1 MPVRIYEIAKK
12 LNLESKFVLNKAK
25 DLGIAAAKVPSSTL
39 DKITAEFL
47 EEQLAPLAK
56 PLEPSKP
63 VEFTPVT
70 IIHAPVAP
78 APEVPAAAPEPEPI
92 PEPMVAPVVARMHE
106 PVAEKP
112 AESLEA
118 GKVDLKA
125 ETPPA
130 PAAPA
135 LTHAPEIVEST
146 VVASPSESSPAPE
159 TPPPSVVPPVV
170 TETRTIPVAEVH
182 PEPSKPS
189 APTAA
194 KLSAHVAAAHVAGQ
208 TPPPESS
215 ASAPAPVSDLNAGSA
230 PAAPAA
236 PGAPTVPA
244 TPGAP
249 AAPGPVRTGQL
260 VGRID
265 LSQFGYGGRTTRG
278 VSTPPPPVRPAPPVA
293 RDDRRGPPPP
303 QAGRPG
309 GPPFQGSPYQG
320 SSYQGNRPGQSQR
333 PGQFGRP
340 GQMGGR
346 PGVAA
351 GPGPRPVPAAS
362 RPQFAADAPIIVMR
376 PPIVVRELAEQMG
389 KKPFQIIGDLMQ
401 MGVFATVTQTI
412 DAEAAVKI
420 CAKHGIRFETEKRDK
435 AAHSVNV
442 PKEEKLELDSEDK
455 PHTLKA
461 RPPVITIMGHVDHGK
476 TSLLDVIRKANV
488 ASGEAGG
495 ITQHIGAYSI
505 QYPHPNTGKLESLTF
520 LDTPGH
526 AAFSAMRARGAN
538 VTDIVVLVV
547 AANDGVMPQTL
558 EALAHAKAAK
568 VPIIVAVNKCDHPN
582 SNPMKVRQQLQDKG
596 LVPDDWGGDT
606 LFVECSAITKKG
618 IDTLID
624 SILLQAEL
632 LELKAN
638 PGRNAKGNVIESGV
652 EAGGSVATVLVRK
665 GTLRIGDVIICG
677 EHYGKVRAMMNE
689 EGLRLKEATPS
700 VAVRVLG
707 LNGVPD
713 AGSEFSAVE
722 NERAARDLAEERS
735 DARRKSEMDGD
746 RRKTR
751 ASLSDLF
758 GRIGDLTAKVL
769 KVIVKADTQG
779 SVEAIVGALREIKS
793 QKVSLEVVHSA
804 VGAINVSDVNLARG
818 SKAVILAFHTRVDN
832 NAAEEAKH
840 HAVEIRLY
848 AIIYELI
855 DQVKEAM
862 AGLLDPLLKDV
873 IVGQAEVR
881 KIFDLSKGGRV
892 AGCAVTTGRLVRG
905 KMRLR
910 RRGNLVYEGVS
921 LTLKRF
927 QDEANE
933 VRSGMECGVRLEGFD
948 DYQEGDIIECYSVE
962 KIAAKLE

>member
-25 DLGIAAAKVPSSTL
+25 ELGIAAAKVPSSTL

-56 PLEPSKP
+56 PFEASKP
-63 VEFTPVT
+63 LEVTPVT
-70 IIHAPVAP
+70 IIHAPAEP
-78 APEVPAAAPEPEPI
+78 VPAAAPEPEPI
-92 PEPMVAPVVARMHE
+92 PEPMVAPVVARPAITRVDA
-106 PVAEKP
+106 PVAERPVKSSETVT
-112 AESLEA
+112 A
-118 GKVDLKA
+118 DLKA
-125 ETPPA
+125 EVPPA
-130 PAAPA
+130 PAAPV
-135 LTHAPEIVEST
+135 LTSAPEIVESE
-146 VVASPSESSPAPE
+146 VVAPVVAPSPAPE
-159 TPPPSVVPPVV
+159 APLPSVVTPVV
-170 TETRTIPVAEVH
+170 SETAPIPVAEVH
-182 PEPSKPS
+182 PEPSEPS
-189 APTAA
+189 ATTTVALPAP
-194 KLSAHVAAAHVAGQ
+194 VAAQV
-208 TPPPESS
+208 PPPESS
-215 ASAPAPVSDLNAGSA
+215 TPPPAPVSAPTAGPAPTPAPASAPAPVQ
-230 PAAPAA
+230 
-236 PGAPTVPA
+236 
-244 TPGAP
+244 
-249 AAPGPVRTGQL
+249 TGQL

-278 VSTPPPPVRPAPPVA
+278 VSTPPPPARPAPPAA

-303 QAGRPG
+303 QQGRPG
-309 GPPFQGSPYQG
+309 GPPNQGSPYPG
-320 SSYQGNRPGQSQR
+320 ASYQGNRPGQFQR
-333 PGQFGRP
+333 PGQFGRS

-455 PHTLKA
+455 PETLKP

-488 ASGEAGG
+488 VSGEAGG
-495 ITQHIGAYSI
+495 ITQHIGAYTI

-638 PGRNAKGNVIESGV
+638 PDRNAKGNVIESGV

-751 ASLSDLF
+751 TSLSDLF

-927 QDEANE
+927 QDEVNE

>member
-25 DLGIAAAKVPSSTL
+25 ELGIAAAKVPSSTL

-56 PLEPSKP
+56 PFEPSKP
-63 VEFTPVT
+63 VEVTPVT
-70 IIHAPVAP
+70 IIHAPPPPPPPAEPEP
-78 APEVPAAAPEPEPI
+78 APEPVAQVVPSFPAPVAKAASTAPSPASAPVESFQAPKE
-92 PEPMVAPVVARMHE
+92 EFSVAPVSEVHHAAAEVIESQPPETKMPAPPIVAEDRPAVVEEVVIAEPAGHAAPPQV
-106 PVAEKP
+106 PVAESVAQP
-112 AESLEA
+112 LNPTPSTETGPVSAAQPETPVPSA
-118 GKVDLKA
+118 TP
-125 ETPPA
+125 TPPA
-130 PAAPA
+130 
-135 LTHAPEIVEST
+135 
-146 VVASPSESSPAPE
+146 
-159 TPPPSVVPPVV
+159 TPPAV
-170 TETRTIPVAEVH
+170 
-182 PEPSKPS
+182 
-189 APTAA
+189 
-194 KLSAHVAAAHVAGQ
+194 Q
-208 TPPPESS
+208 
-215 ASAPAPVSDLNAGSA
+215 
-230 PAAPAA
+230 
-236 PGAPTVPA
+236 
-244 TPGAP
+244 
-249 AAPGPVRTGQL
+249 TGQL

-278 VSTPPPPVRPAPPVA
+278 VSTPPPARPATPPP

-303 QAGRPG
+303 QQGRPG
-309 GPPFQGSPYQG
+309 P
-320 SSYQGNRPGQSQR
+320 SSYQGSRPGQPQR
-333 PGQFGRP
+333 PGQYGRP

-351 GPGPRPVPAAS
+351 GPGPRPAPAAQ
-362 RPQFAADAPIIVMR
+362 RPQFAADAPTIIMR

-455 PHTLKA
+455 PETLKA

-495 ITQHIGAYSI
+495 ITQHIGAYTI

-638 PGRNAKGNVIESGV
+638 PDRNAKGNVIESGV

-689 EGLRLKEATPS
+689 EGVRLKEATPS

-873 IVGQAEVR
+873 VVGQAEVR

-927 QDEANE
+927 QDEVNE
-933 VRSGMECGVRLEGFD
+933 VRSGMECGVRLDGFD
-948 DYQEGDIIECYSVE
+948 DYQEGDLIECYSVE

>member
-25 DLGIAAAKVPSSTL
+25 ELGIAAAKVPSSTL

-56 PLEPSKP
+56 PLEPTKP
-63 VEFTPVT
+63 VEVVPVA
-70 IIHAPVAP
+70 IIHAPPPPPVEPEPTPVPPPVAPSAPSPEVAHEQAEPPKAAATPSAP
-78 APEVPAAAPEPEPI
+78 APIVAPEAEKKAAAPAQPSAPSAVEAP
-92 PEPMVAPVVARMHE
+92 APVPAPAIVADGQSIAAAAAVEARPGSAPTVIAPSAPSAPPPSAVGAAPSAAPAT
-106 PVAEKP
+106 PVPVPTP
-112 AESLEA
+112 A
-118 GKVDLKA
+118 
-125 ETPPA
+125 PPA
-130 PAAPA
+130 PAA
-135 LTHAPEIVEST
+135 E
-146 VVASPSESSPAPE
+146 AS
-159 TPPPSVVPPVV
+159 
-170 TETRTIPVAEVH
+170 
-182 PEPSKPS
+182 
-189 APTAA
+189 
-194 KLSAHVAAAHVAGQ
+194 
-208 TPPPESS
+208 
-215 ASAPAPVSDLNAGSA
+215 
-230 PAAPAA
+230 PAAPPA
-236 PGAPTVPA
+236 PPVP
-244 TPGAP
+244 P
-249 AAPGPVRTGQL
+249 PVQTGQL

-278 VSTPPPPVRPAPPVA
+278 VSTPPPARPAGPA
-293 RDDRRGPPPP
+293 GRDDRRGPLPP
-303 QAGRPG
+303 QQSRPG
-309 GPPFQGSPYQG
+309 GP
-320 SSYQGNRPGQSQR
+320 SYQGAPRPGQPQR

-340 GQMGGR
+340 GQPGGR

-351 GPGPRPVPAAS
+351 GPGPRPAPAPA
-362 RPQFAADAPIIVMR
+362 RPQIAADAPTIIMR

-412 DAEAAVKI
+412 DTEAAIKI

-435 AAHSVNV
+435 AAHVVNV
-442 PKEEKLELDSEDK
+442 PKEEKLELDTEDK
-455 PHTLKA
+455 PETLKP

-495 ITQHIGAYSI
+495 ITQHIGAYTI

-606 LFVECSAITKKG
+606 LFVECSALTKKG

-638 PGRNAKGNVIESGV
+638 PDRNAKGNVIESGV

-689 EGLRLKEATPS
+689 EGVRLKEATPS

-735 DARRKSEMDGD
+735 DARRKSEMEGD

-758 GRIGDLTAKVL
+758 GRIGDLSAKVL

-855 DQVKEAM
+855 DQVKDAM

-873 IVGQAEVR
+873 VVGQAEVR

-927 QDEANE
+927 QDEVNE
-933 VRSGMECGVRLEGFD
+933 VRSGMECGVRLDGFD

>member
-25 DLGIAAAKVPSSTL
+25 ELGIAAAKVPSSTL

-56 PLEPSKP
+56 PFEASKP
-63 VEFTPVT
+63 LEVTPVT
-70 IIHAPVAP
+70 IIHAPAEP
-78 APEVPAAAPEPEPI
+78 VPAAAPEPEPI
-92 PEPMVAPVVARMHE
+92 PEPMVAPVVARPAITRVDA
-106 PVAEKP
+106 PVAERPVKSSETVN
-112 AESLEA
+112 A
-118 GKVDLKA
+118 DLKA
-125 ETPPA
+125 EVPPA
-130 PAAPA
+130 PAAPV
-135 LTHAPEIVEST
+135 LTSAPEIVESEVVVP
-146 VVASPSESSPAPE
+146 VVAPSPAPE
-159 TPPPSVVPPVV
+159 APLPSVVTPVV
-170 TETRTIPVAEVH
+170 SETAPMPVAEVH
-182 PEPSKPS
+182 PEPSEPS
-189 APTAA
+189 ATTTVALPAP
-194 KLSAHVAAAHVAGQ
+194 VAAQV
-208 TPPPESS
+208 PPPESS
-215 ASAPAPVSDLNAGSA
+215 TPPPAPAPVSAPTAGPAPTSAPAPVQ
-230 PAAPAA
+230 
-236 PGAPTVPA
+236 
-244 TPGAP
+244 
-249 AAPGPVRTGQL
+249 TGQL

-278 VSTPPPPVRPAPPVA
+278 VSTPPPPARPAPPAA

-303 QAGRPG
+303 QQGRPG
-309 GPPFQGSPYQG
+309 GPPHQGSPYPG
-320 SSYQGNRPGQSQR
+320 ASYQGNRPGQFQR
-333 PGQFGRP
+333 PGQFGRS

-455 PHTLKA
+455 PETLKP

-488 ASGEAGG
+488 VSGEAGG
-495 ITQHIGAYSI
+495 ITQHIGAYTI

-638 PGRNAKGNVIESGV
+638 PDRNAKGNVIESGV

-751 ASLSDLF
+751 TSLSDLF

>member
-25 DLGIAAAKVPSSTL
+25 ELGIAAAKVPSSTL

-56 PLEPSKP
+56 PVEPPKPLEM
-63 VEFTPVT
+63 VPVT
-70 IIHAPVAP
+70 IIHAPP
-78 APEVPAAAPEPEPI
+78 PEPAQPQSVVEAGQHPVSEAVASATS
-92 PEPMVAPVVARMHE
+92 PEPVVA
-106 PVAEKP
+106 
-112 AESLEA
+112 
-118 GKVDLKA
+118 
-125 ETPPA
+125 
-130 PAAPA
+130 
-135 LTHAPEIVEST
+135 
-146 VVASPSESSPAPE
+146 
-159 TPPPSVVPPVV
+159 
-170 TETRTIPVAEVH
+170 
-182 PEPSKPS
+182 
-189 APTAA
+189 
-194 KLSAHVAAAHVAGQ
+194 
-208 TPPPESS
+208 PESS
-215 ASAPAPVSDLNAGSA
+215 VGSADGSAPAPVPSA
-230 PAAPAA
+230 EVPPVSAAAPESQSPAAAAPEAPVPAAPTPAVPPA
-236 PGAPTVPA
+236 PPTPP
-244 TPGAP
+244 TPP
-249 AAPGPVRTGQL
+249 PVQTGQL
-260 VGRID
+260 IGRID

-278 VSTPPPPVRPAPPVA
+278 VSSPPPARPGAPAA
-293 RDDRRGPPPP
+293 RDDRRGPAGPQPGRPGMGGPAGPRPGQPQRPGMPMRPGQMPP
-303 QAGRPG
+303 RPG
-309 GPPFQGSPYQG
+309 GPGAS
-320 SSYQGNRPGQSQR
+320 
-333 PGQFGRP
+333 
-340 GQMGGR
+340 
-346 PGVAA
+346 
-351 GPGPRPVPAAS
+351 GPRPAPAPA
-362 RPQFAADAPIIVMR
+362 RPQVAADAPTIIMR

-412 DAEAAVKI
+412 DAEAAIKI
-420 CAKHGIRFETEKRDK
+420 CAKYGIRFETEKRDK
-435 AAHSVNV
+435 AAHVVNV
-442 PKEEKLELDSEDK
+442 PKEEKLELDTEDK
-455 PHTLKA
+455 PETLRP

-495 ITQHIGAYSI
+495 ITQHIGAYTI

-558 EALAHAKAAK
+558 EALSHAKAAK

-638 PGRNAKGNVIESGV
+638 PDRNAKGNVIESGV
-652 EAGGSVATVLVRK
+652 EAGGPVATVLVRK
-665 GTLRIGDVIICG
+665 GTLHIGDVIICG

-735 DARRKSEMDGD
+735 DTRRKSEMEGD

-758 GRIGDLTAKVL
+758 GRIGDLSAKVL

-855 DQVKEAM
+855 DQVKDAM

-873 IVGQAEVR
+873 VIGQAEVR

-927 QDEANE
+927 QDEVTE
-933 VRSGMECGVRLEGFD
+933 VRSGMECGVRLDGFD
-948 DYQEGDIIECYSVE
+948 DYQEGDLIECYSVE

>member
-25 DLGIAAAKVPSSTL
+25 ELGIAAAKVPSSTL

-56 PLEPSKP
+56 PFEPSKP
-63 VEFTPVT
+63 VEVTPVT
-70 IIHAPVAP
+70 IIHAPPPPPPPAEPEP
-78 APEVPAAAPEPEPI
+78 APEPVAQVVPSVPA
-92 PEPMVAPVVARMHE
+92 
-106 PVAEKP
+106 PVA
-112 AESLEA
+112 
-118 GKVDLKA
+118 KA
-125 ETPPA
+125 A
-130 PAAPA
+130 
-135 LTHAPEIVEST
+135 
-146 VVASPSESSPAPE
+146 SPAPS
-159 TPPPSVVPPVV
+159 P
-170 TETRTIPVAEVH
+170 
-182 PEPSKPS
+182 
-189 APTAA
+189 
-194 KLSAHVAAAHVAGQ
+194 
-208 TPPPESS
+208 
-215 ASAPAPVSDLNAGSA
+215 APAPVESFKAPKEEFSVAPVSEVHHPAAEVIESQPPEIKMSA
-230 PAAPAA
+230 PPIVAEDRPAVVEEVVIAEPAGHAAPPQVPVAESVAQPLNPTPSTETGPVSAA
-236 PGAPTVPA
+236 PPETPAPSATPTPPA
-244 TPGAP
+244 TPP
-249 AAPGPVRTGQL
+249 AVQTGQL

-278 VSTPPPPVRPAPPVA
+278 VSTPPPARPATPPP

-303 QAGRPG
+303 QQGRPG
-309 GPPFQGSPYQG
+309 P
-320 SSYQGNRPGQSQR
+320 SSYQGSRPGQPQR
-333 PGQFGRP
+333 PGQYGRP

-351 GPGPRPVPAAS
+351 GPGPRPAPAAQ
-362 RPQFAADAPIIVMR
+362 RPQFAADAPTIIMR

-455 PHTLKA
+455 PETLKA

-495 ITQHIGAYSI
+495 ITQHIGAYTI

-638 PGRNAKGNVIESGV
+638 PDRNAKGNVIESGV

-689 EGLRLKEATPS
+689 EGVRLKEATPS

-873 IVGQAEVR
+873 VVGQAEVR

-927 QDEANE
+927 QDEVNE
-933 VRSGMECGVRLEGFD
+933 VRSGMECGVRLDGFD
-948 DYQEGDIIECYSVE
+948 DYQEGDLIECYSVE

>member
-25 DLGIAAAKVPSSTL
+25 ELGIAAAKVPSSTL

-56 PLEPSKP
+56 PLEPTKP
-63 VEFTPVT
+63 VEVTPVT
-70 IIHAPVAP
+70 IIHAPPPPPLEPEPAP
-78 APEVPAAAPEPEPI
+78 APAPPAVPAWVP
-92 PEPMVAPVVARMHE
+92 E
-106 PVAEKP
+106 PVAAIPSAVVEP
-112 AESLEA
+112 AR
-118 GKVDLKA
+118 
-125 ETPPA
+125 
-130 PAAPA
+130 
-135 LTHAPEIVEST
+135 
-146 VVASPSESSPAPE
+146 
-159 TPPPSVVPPVV
+159 PVV
-170 TETRTIPVAEVH
+170 SATEVAPIP
-182 PEPSKPS
+182 
-189 APTAA
+189 
-194 KLSAHVAAAHVAGQ
+194 
-208 TPPPESS
+208 
-215 ASAPAPVSDLNAGSA
+215 PAPVSHPADHAPDSAIKVPAAKAPEEGDERPIPSEPSRVEPPATSPISAEVVQPEPLEPAASAPSDVPVAPGVA
-230 PAAPAA
+230 PAAAAAQPPVPPA
-236 PGAPTVPA
+236 VQ
-244 TPGAP
+244 
-249 AAPGPVRTGQL
+249 TGQL

-278 VSTPPPPVRPAPPVA
+278 VSTPPPARPATPPP

-303 QAGRPG
+303 QQGRPG
-309 GPPFQGSPYQG
+309 P
-320 SSYQGNRPGQSQR
+320 SSYQGSRPGQPQR
-333 PGQFGRP
+333 PGPGQYGRP

-351 GPGPRPVPAAS
+351 GPGPRPAPAAA
-362 RPQFAADAPIIVMR
+362 RPQFAADAPTIIMR

-435 AAHSVNV
+435 AAHVVNV

-455 PHTLKA
+455 PETLKA

-476 TSLLDVIRKANV
+476 TSLLDVIRRANV

-495 ITQHIGAYSI
+495 ITQHIGAYTI

-638 PGRNAKGNVIESGV
+638 PDRNAKGNVIESGV

-689 EGLRLKEATPS
+689 EGVRLKEATPS

-855 DQVKEAM
+855 DQVKDAM

-873 IVGQAEVR
+873 VVGQAEVR

-927 QDEANE
+927 QDEVNE
-933 VRSGMECGVRLEGFD
+933 VRSGMECGVRLDGFD